1 MYINRKISGI
11 IKESIGS
18 FSGITLTG
26 PRQSGK
32 TTLVKHLFPEAEYH
46 SLENPDTRERAIE
59 DPKGFLGRDIPLVI
73 LDEVQHTPALLSYIQ
88 EIMDTTD
95 RKFILTGS
103 NQLSLLDSVTQSLAG
118 RTATFTLLPF
128 SLSELSGFPGK
139 FGTED
144 LLLNGFYPS
153 IYDKKRNPT
162 INYRSYYDT
171 YIERDVRRLIHVRD
185 IDNYRKFIRICAGR
199 TGQIWNAHSIS
210 NEIGI
215 SSHTVKSWLSTLQAS
230 YIIYLVQPFH
240 KNINKRLIKSPKL
253 YFHDVGFASYL
264 LGLENNMQIE
274 RDPLY
279 GALFENLCMN
289 ELVKNRI
296 NHGRDPNIFF
306 YRDSNLNEVD
316 VVQKTGAGY
325 SIFEIKSSST
335 FHSSFTKSL
344 DHFEHNVEQRIE
356 SKVILYQGE
365 NLTPFN
371 NIEVLNYHS
380 YFTANQ

>member
-1 MYINRKISGI
+1 MYVKRDLSGI

-59 DPKGFLGRDIPLVI
+59 DPKGFLGRDVPLMI
-73 LDEVQHTPALLSYIQ
+73 LDEVQHTPSLLSYIQ

-95 RKFILTGS
+95 RKFVLTGS

-128 SLSELSGFPGK
+128 SLSELSDFPGK
-139 FGTED
+139 YSTED

-153 IYDKKRNPT
+153 IYDKKRDPT
-162 INYRSYYDT
+162 INYRSYYET
-171 YIERDVRRLIHVRD
+171 YIERDVRRLIHVKD

-199 TGQIWNAHSIS
+199 IGQIWNAHSIS
-210 NEIGI
+210 NELGI

-230 YIIYLVQPFH
+230 YIVYLVQPFH

-279 GALFENLCMN
+279 GALFENLCVN
-289 ELVKNRI
+289 ELVKKRI
-296 NHGRDPNIFF
+296 NQGLDPNIYF

-316 VVQKTGAGY
+316 VVQKTGSGY
-325 SIFEIKSSST
+325 RIFEIKSSST
-335 FHSSFTKSL
+335 FHSSFAKSL
-344 DHFEHNVEQRIE
+344 IHFENNVEQRLDN
-356 SKVILYQGE
+356 KVILYQGE
-365 NLTPFN
+365 NLASFN
-371 NIEVLNYHS
+371 NVEILNYHS
-380 YFTANQ
+380 YFTTK

>member
-1 MYINRKISGI
+1 MYVKRDLSGI

-59 DPKGFLGRDIPLVI
+59 DPRGFLGRDVPLMI
-73 LDEVQHTPALLSYIQ
+73 LDEVQHTPSLLSYIQ

-95 RKFILTGS
+95 RKFVLTGS

-139 FGTED
+139 YSTED

-153 IYDKKRNPT
+153 IYDKKRDPT
-162 INYRSYYDT
+162 INYRSYYET
-171 YIERDVRRLIHVRD
+171 YIERDVRRLIHVKD

-199 TGQIWNAHSIS
+199 IGQIWNAHSIS
-210 NEIGI
+210 NELGI

-230 YIIYLVQPFH
+230 YIVYLVQPFH

-264 LGLENNMQIE
+264 LGLENKIQIE

-279 GALFENLCMN
+279 GALFENLCVN
-289 ELVKNRI
+289 ELVKKRV
-296 NHGRDPNIFF
+296 HQGLDPNIYF

-316 VVQKTGAGY
+316 VVQKTGSGY
-325 SIFEIKSSST
+325 RIFEIKSSST
-335 FHSSFTKSL
+335 FHSSFAKSL
-344 DHFEHNVEQRIE
+344 IHFENNVEQRLDN
-356 SKVILYQGE
+356 KVILYQGE
-365 NLTPFN
+365 NLASFN
-371 NIEVLNYHS
+371 NIEILNYHS
-380 YFTANQ
+380 YFTTK

>member
-1 MYINRKISGI
+1 MYVKRDLSGI

-59 DPKGFLGRDIPLVI
+59 DPRGFLGRDVPLMI
-73 LDEVQHTPALLSYIQ
+73 LDEVQHTPSLLSYIQ
-88 EIMDTTD
+88 EIMDTTE
-95 RKFILTGS
+95 RKFVLTGS

-139 FGTED
+139 YSTED

-153 IYDKKRNPT
+153 IYDKKRDPT
-162 INYRSYYDT
+162 INYRSYYET
-171 YIERDVRRLIHVRD
+171 YIERDVRRLIHVKD

-199 TGQIWNAHSIS
+199 IGQIWNAHSIS
-210 NEIGI
+210 NELGI

-230 YIIYLVQPFH
+230 YIVYLVQPFH

-264 LGLENNMQIE
+264 LGLENNIQIE

-279 GALFENLCMN
+279 GALFENLCVN
-289 ELVKNRI
+289 ELVKKRI
-296 NHGRDPNIFF
+296 NQGLDPNIYF

-316 VVQKTGAGY
+316 VVQKTGSGY
-325 SIFEIKSSST
+325 RIFEIKSSST
-335 FHSSFTKSL
+335 FHSSFAKSL
-344 DHFEHNVEQRIE
+344 IHFENNVEQRLDN
-356 SKVILYQGE
+356 KVILYQGE
-365 NLTPFN
+365 NLASFN
-371 NIEVLNYHS
+371 NIEILNYHS
-380 YFTANQ
+380 YFTTK

>member
-1 MYINRKISGI
+1 MYINRNLSGI

-59 DPKGFLGRDIPLVI
+59 DPRGFLGRDVPLMI
-73 LDEVQHTPALLSYIQ
+73 LDEVQHTPSLLSYIQ

-95 RKFILTGS
+95 RKFVLTGS

-128 SLSELSGFPGK
+128 SLSELSAFPGK
-139 FGTED
+139 YSTED

-153 IYDKKRNPT
+153 IYDKKRDPT

-171 YIERDVRRLIHVRD
+171 YIERDVRRLIHVKD

-199 TGQIWNAHSIS
+199 IGQIWNAHSIS
-210 NEIGI
+210 NELGI

-230 YIIYLVQPFH
+230 YIIYMVQPFH

-279 GALFENLCMN
+279 GALFENLCVN
-289 ELVKNRI
+289 ELVKKRI
-296 NHGRDPNIFF
+296 NQGLDPNIYF

-316 VVQKTGAGY
+316 VVQKTGSGY
-325 SIFEIKSSST
+325 TVFEIKSSST
-335 FHSSFTKSL
+335 FHTSFAKSL
-344 DHFEHNVEQRIE
+344 HHFENNVEQRLDN
-356 SKVILYQGE
+356 KVILYQGE
-365 NLTPFN
+365 NLASFN
-371 NIEVLNYHS
+371 NIEILNYHS
-380 YFTANQ
+380 YFTTK